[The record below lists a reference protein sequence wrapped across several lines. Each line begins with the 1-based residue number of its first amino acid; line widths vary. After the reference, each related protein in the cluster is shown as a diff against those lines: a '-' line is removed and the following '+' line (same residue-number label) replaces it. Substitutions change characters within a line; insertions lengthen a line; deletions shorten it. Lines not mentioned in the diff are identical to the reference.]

1 MDSLIC
7 ANIFVPLRL
16 SPSHRSEQ
24 GSQLLFGERYFIT
37 DRSAEWLKVKNEFD
51 SYEGWIDGEHH
62 LFFESGETGSLS
74 QVLAGRTKFTSE
86 EGDSFYLEAGSEI
99 YNINKEMDAFTIG
112 TKSFRAEGKIITGPL
127 KQDIPVTAMS
137 FLNCPYLWGGRTAGG
152 MDCSGLTQLVYKL
165 YGHSLPRD
173 SFIQAEA
180 GTSVSF
186 LEEAR
191 PGDLLFFDNEQGNI
205 THVGMLFDSKRI
217 IHCSGKV
224 RIDMIDHQGIY
235 IENTNKYTHSLR
247 IIKRIQ
253 TRDIS

>member
-1 MDSLIC
+1 MDRLIC

-16 SPSHRSEQ
+16 GPSHRSEQ
-24 GSQLLFGERYFIT
+24 GSQLLFGEKYLIT
-37 DRSAEWLKVKNEFD
+37 DRSAEWLKVRNEFD

-62 LFFESGETGSLS
+62 LFFEAGEADGVPG
-74 QVLAGRTKFTSE
+74 VLASRTKFTSE
-86 EGDSFYLEAGSEI
+86 EGDIFYLEAGSEI
-99 YNINKEMDAFTIG
+99 YNINKEINTFTIG
-112 TKSFRAEGKIITGPL
+112 GKRFRAEDRIITTPL
-127 KQDIPVTAMS
+127 TEDITVTAMR

-165 YGHSLPRD
+165 HGHSLPRD
-173 SFIQAEA
+173 SFRQAET
-180 GTSVSF
+180 GTAVSF

-191 PGDLLFFDNEQGNI
+191 AGDLLFFDNKQGNI
-205 THVGMLFDSKRI
+205 THVGMLLDRKRI

-247 IIKRIQ
+247 IIKRI
-253 TRDIS
+253 